1 MKNRK
6 YVFGIFYIL
15 GIFGTAP
22 SYTKQYGGSIFSL
35 AGIIDCFVVPLIG
48 AAVFTA
54 VVSIGVRIFKK
65 FKKTSE

>member
-6 YVFGIFYIL
+6 YMFGFFYVL
-15 GIFGTAP
+15 GILGTAP

-54 VVSIGVRIFKK
+54 IVSIGLKILKK
-65 FKKTSE
+65 LKRNSE